1 MKRFYFFLLKTDYFC
16 GFNTFLKKKRLKGKF
31 SNNLGRNI
39 CRRSH
44 FFAQLLFI
52 TSEMALDYYHWK
64 LNVRVASQVTEQ
76 LKIYGISAAGRAFMP
91 TQEKKIRFL
100 GN

>member
-1 MKRFYFFLLKTDYFC
+1 MLLNFV
-16 GFNTFLKKKRLKGKF
+16 
-31 SNNLGRNI
+31 NL
-39 CRRSH
+39 SAA
-44 FFAQLLFI
+44 FATQLQKIPEYVFPQLLFT

-91 TQEKKIRFL
+91 TQEKKIRFF